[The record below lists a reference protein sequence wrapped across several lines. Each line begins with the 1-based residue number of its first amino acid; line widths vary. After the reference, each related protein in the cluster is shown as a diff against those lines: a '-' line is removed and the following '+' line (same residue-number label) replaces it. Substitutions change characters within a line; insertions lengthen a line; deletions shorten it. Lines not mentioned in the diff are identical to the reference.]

1 MEAARSVGSQNG
13 TLKLLRAFRRAT
25 LLMLAGIALVVGVA
39 ALYAAPAGAQGVYGG
54 SSYGSEIYGAESGEQ
69 EVLPPNAGFQVAAQA
84 AREQPVLF
92 WSSSAA
98 IVLALVVGVL
108 AVRGIVKRKQEN

>member
-1 MEAARSVGSQNG
+1 MEAARSVSSQSG
-13 TLKLLRAFRRAT
+13 TLNPLRAFQCAV
-25 LLMLAGIALVVGVA
+25 LLMIAGIALVVGA
-39 ALYAAPAGAQGVYGG
+39 AAVYAAPAGAQGVYGG
-54 SSYGSEIYGAESGEQ
+54 SSYGSEIYSADPGEQ
-69 EVLPPNAGFQVAAQA
+69 EVSPPNTGFQMVAQA

-98 IVLALVVGVL
+98 IVLALVGGAL